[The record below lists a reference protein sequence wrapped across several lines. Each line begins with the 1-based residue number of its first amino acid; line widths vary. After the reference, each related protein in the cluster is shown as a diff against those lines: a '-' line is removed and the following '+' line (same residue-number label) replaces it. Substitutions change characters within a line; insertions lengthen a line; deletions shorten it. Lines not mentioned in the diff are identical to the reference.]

1 MRDTGPI
8 TDHEIV
14 LDDHALLV
22 SRTDINGR
30 ITFVNTEF
38 VQISGFTEDEL
49 LGAPHNLVRHPHMPK
64 EAFADLWATVK
75 DGRPW
80 EGFVKN
86 RTKSGDY
93 YWVRANVTPI
103 TEDGTVIGYVS
114 IRSKPTRAQV
124 TAAEK
129 LYADFRAGRT
139 AGRRIHEGRVVASG
153 PAALADRVLS
163 SISGLL
169 ALAMAVTVVGTTVAA
184 SLTVGGGSTAL
195 AGLSLALGLGGAL
208 GLGVTALRRLNGPL
222 NRMGAAFDSI
232 SRGDYAAVIADEPVV
247 EFGRVTAQLRGL
259 RAKLAYARQ
268 ERQEQQRQADQAR
281 RADLERIASQLND
294 RVQGVVDVL
303 SVSSGSLLNSSQA
316 LSDNACKTLQQAGT
330 LDGVTQQ
337 VTANV
342 QSVSAA
348 TQELS
353 SSVGEISRQVAHA
366 AGISQGAVDQA
377 RDTGKVINGLADA
390 AHRIGEVVTLIND
403 IASQTNLLALNATIE
418 AARAGEAGKGFAV
431 VAGEVKSLANQTARA
446 TGEITQQ
453 ITAIQSETRVAVD
466 SIRAITATIQ
476 SLSEV
481 SAAIATAVEEQGAA
495 TAEIARSL
503 EHAAQG
509 TETAAGNVS
518 EVAQAA
524 EETRMMADQVT
535 QSAEGLQSVS
545 TQLSDEVTAFI
556 ADIRRA

>member
-1 MRDTGPI
+1 MRDNGPI
-8 TDHEIV
+8 TDREIV

-30 ITFVNTEF
+30 ITFVNAEF
-38 VQISGFTEDEL
+38 VQVSGFTEEEL

-93 YWVRANVTPI
+93 YWVRANVTPV
-103 TEDGTVIGYVS
+103 TEDGAVTGYVS

-124 TAAEK
+124 AAAET
-129 LYADFRAGRT
+129 LYADFRAGRA
-139 AGRRIHEGRVVASG
+139 AGRRIHEGRVVTSG
-153 PAALADRVLS
+153 LAALAGRTIS
-163 SISGLL
+163 SITGLL
-169 ALAMAVTVVGTTVAA
+169 ALAMTAMVAGA
-184 SLTVGGGSTAL
+184 AAAAALTVSGGGTGL
-195 AGLSLALGLGGAL
+195 AGLLLVLGLGGAL
-208 GLGVTALRRLNGPL
+208 ALGLTALRRLNAPL
-222 NRMGAAFDSI
+222 HRMGTAFDSI
-232 SRGDYAAVIADEPVV
+232 SRGDYTAMIADEPVV

-268 ERQEQQRQADQAR
+268 ERQEQQRQAEQAR
-281 RADLERIASQLND
+281 RADLERIASQLNE
-294 RVQGVVDVL
+294 RIQGIVDVL
-303 SVSSGSLLNSSQA
+303 SVSSGSLLHNSQA
-316 LSDNACKTLQQAGT
+316 LTDTACKTLQQAGT

-348 TQELS
+348 TQELT
-353 SSVGEISRQVAHA
+353 SSVCEISRQVAHA
-366 AGISQGAVDQA
+366 ATISQEAVGQA
-377 RDTGKVINGLADA
+377 RDTGQVVTGLAEA
-390 AHRIGEVVTLIND
+390 ANRIGEVVTLIND

-431 VAGEVKSLANQTARA
+431 VANEVKSLANQTARA
-446 TGEITQQ
+446 TGEIAQQ
-453 ITAIQSETRVAVD
+453 VSAIQGETRVAVD

-481 SAAIATAVEEQGAA
+481 STAIATAVEQQGAA
-495 TAEIARSL
+495 TGEIARSL

-524 EETRMMADQVT
+524 EETRMMANQVT
-535 QSAEGLQSVS
+535 QSAEGLQGVS
-545 TQLSDEVTAFI
+545 EQLSGEVGAFI